1 MEDIPGMVT
10 SLEDILVKEFRICQS
25 LQSITKDERLAL
37 TKNDVPALST
47 LVEQKEALLDDLTQ
61 IEDHRRM
68 LSQNLGEV
76 FGIQATSPT
85 LTEISSSLNADTG
98 GRINHLRDGILAIAE
113 EIKVL
118 TSGNRALAMAAMDR
132 VDAVQTFLLDIFR
145 PTLSYDRPGS
155 PKRNYVEAIWD
166 VDQSI

>member
-25 LQSITKDERLAL
+25 LHSLTKDERLAL

-61 IEDHRRM
+61 IEDRRRM

-76 FGIQATSPT
+76 FGIRANSPS
-85 LTEISSSLNADTG
+85 LTEISSSLNADVG

-145 PTLSYDRPGS
+145 PVLSYDRPGV
-155 PKRNYVEAIWD
+155 PKRNYTEAIWD

>member
-25 LQSITKDERLAL
+25 LHIITKDERLAL

-76 FGIQATSPT
+76 FGIRADSPT
-85 LTEISSSLNADTG
+85 LTEISKSLNADVG

-118 TSGNRALAMAAMDR
+118 TSGNRALAMAAMER

-145 PTLSYDRPGS
+145 PALSYDRPGA
-155 PKRNYVEAIWD
+155 PKSNYTEAIWD
-166 VDQSI
+166 VDQSV

>member
-1 MEDIPGMVT
+1 MEDVPGMVT

-25 LQSITKDERLAL
+25 LHTITKDERLAL

-47 LVEQKEALLDDLTQ
+47 LVEIKEALLDDLTQ
-61 IEDHRRM
+61 IEDRRRM
-68 LSQNLGEV
+68 LSQNLGEE
-76 FGIQATSPT
+76 FGIRASSPT
-85 LTEISSSLNADTG
+85 LTEISMSLNSDVG
-98 GRINHLRDGILAIAE
+98 GRITHLRDGILAIAE

-145 PTLSYDRPGS
+145 PNLSYERPGA
-155 PKRNYVEAIWD
+155 PKRNFTEAIWD

>member
-25 LQSITKDERLAL
+25 LHTITKDERLAL

-61 IEDHRRM
+61 IEDYRRM

-76 FGIQATSPT
+76 FGIRAVSPT
-85 LTEISSSLNADTG
+85 LTELSTSLNPDIG
-98 GRINHLRDGILAIAE
+98 GRIIHLRDGILAIAE

-145 PTLSYDRPGS
+145 PALSYERPGA
-155 PKRNYVEAIWD
+155 PKRNYTEAIWD